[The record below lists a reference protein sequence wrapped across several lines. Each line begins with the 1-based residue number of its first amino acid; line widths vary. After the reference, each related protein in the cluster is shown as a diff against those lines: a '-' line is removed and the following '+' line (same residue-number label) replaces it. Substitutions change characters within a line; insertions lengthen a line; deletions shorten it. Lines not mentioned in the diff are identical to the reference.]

1 MCLFCHTD
9 LKPWPEDVIQSKDIQ
24 IDKKNSGFLTQSST
38 DTGWLN
44 PVTSELLTQ
53 KYRNNYFLLFKYNIN
68 NRK

>member
-44 PVTSELLTQ
+44 P
-53 KYRNNYFLLFKYNIN
+53 NIL
-68 NRK
+68 KFSYK